1 MSPALSFKTVPALLT
16 LTLCYFGATAW
27 NLGLQRISGPDEP
40 RYAVAARGMLNGGD
54 LIVPIFNQ
62 HPHLEKPVL
71 FHWLLVA
78 SGYVSEKLGVSLD
91 TAGFRFVP
99 LLMGWL
105 TVVGLYLLSS
115 RLLNPRGALVAA
127 LILMT
132 SFQFHNVARELVI
145 DMTLT
150 CFLLWSWLFF
160 HHAAARI
167 ESRQSSFLQ
176 LLGFYLCLGLACMS
190 KGPFLVAIFSVVPLL
205 LYLWW
210 TRRMAL
216 LWRAGIWWGL
226 PLSVALGLSWFVALH
241 YRGIDSSSFFTT
253 ENLARFF
260 GKKDHIHVLPFFFYI
275 ISMPEIFAPWFLLF
289 PFAAWWTYKTL
300 RAKKSTL
307 SVPAKL
313 AACALGAGFV
323 VMGLSG
329 SKRHLYL
336 MPLFPW
342 VALWLAW
349 YFERNFLSRSEK
361 LAEQVAGSRS
371 VNLFK
376 ASGILLLL
384 SAVGVAI
391 WLPKM
396 GGTPKEST
404 LCVMA
409 GAVGLL
415 ALFAAAAALTKAD
428 YAGVLFR
435 ILALAL
441 LLAFTLE
448 AVVRPIHERAM
459 NLDQFYAEVNAHAD
473 GKELVIMGTNSNE
486 AAWYVTHARGE
497 IDEIGP
503 RDLKARFFDSTGTNL
518 LIAVSYLNKSPGLK
532 QSLTGL
538 SLEVSRNNMPFLLA
552 APDRL
557 HPPDASVFNVKAQ
570 SRKLSI
576 FNDL

>member
-1 MSPALSFKTVPALLT
+1 MTPALSFKTVPALLV
-16 LTLCYFGATAW
+16 LTLCYFTVTAW
-27 NLGLQRISGPDEP
+27 NLGLQHIAGPDEP
-40 RYAVAARGMLNGGD
+40 RYAVAARNMLHGGD
-54 LIVPIFNQ
+54 LIVPMFNQ

-78 SGYVSEKLGVSLD
+78 SGYVSEKLGIPLE

-105 TVVGLYLLSS
+105 TVVALYLLSS
-115 RLLNPRGALVAA
+115 RLLNPRGALIAA
-127 LILMT
+127 LILIT
-132 SFQFHNVARELVI
+132 SFQFHNVSRELVI

-160 HHAAARI
+160 HHAAERI
-167 ESRQSSFLQ
+167 EAHQSAFSQ
-176 LLGFYLCLGLACMS
+176 LLGFYLCLGFACMS

-205 LYLWW
+205 LYLGW
-210 TRRMAL
+210 TQRMAL
-216 LWRAGIWWGL
+216 LLRAGIWWGL
-226 PLSVALGLSWFVALH
+226 PLSLAMGLSWFVALH

-260 GKKDHIHVLPFFFYI
+260 GKKDHIHKLPFFFYI

-289 PFAAWWTYKTL
+289 PCAAWWTCNTL
-300 RAKKSTL
+300 RAKKSAL

-342 VALWLAW
+342 VSLWLAW
-349 YFERNFLSRSEK
+349 YIERNFLNRSEK
-361 LAEQVAGSRS
+361 PAGRFPE
-371 VNLFK
+371 LLLK
-376 ASGILLLL
+376 ASGVLLLL
-384 SAVGVAI
+384 SAVAVAF
-391 WLPKM
+391 WLPKS
-396 GGTPKEST
+396 GGTTLESAICAT
-404 LCVMA
+404 TGLA
-409 GAVGLL
+409 GLL
-415 ALFAAAAALTKAD
+415 ALFAAASALAAAD
-428 YAGVLFR
+428 YSGALFR

-441 LLAFTLE
+441 LLAFMLE
-448 AVVRPIHERAM
+448 AVVRPIHERTM
-459 NLDQFYAEVNAHAD
+459 NLSEFYAEVNVRAG

-486 AAWYVTHARGE
+486 AAWYVTNARGE

-503 RDLKARFFDSTGTNL
+503 RDLKPRFFDSTGTNL
-518 LIAVSYLNKSPGLK
+518 LLAVSYFDNRPSLK
-532 QSLTGL
+532 QSLLVL
-538 SLEVSRNNMPFLLA
+538 SPQFSRNNMSFLLA
-552 APDRL
+552 APDPL
-557 HPPDASVFNVKAQ
+557 HPPDASVFKVNAPNK
-570 SRKLSI
+570 KLSF